1 MFCIMHYYLIIA
13 LQGYCIYHALKSK
26 NDYYWI
32 FIILFIPVIGSII
45 YLFTQAFNKR
55 DLENVQSE
63 IVAIINPTKKVLDLK
78 KQLDFSETFQNKVS
92 LADAFL
98 EIKDYQNAIT
108 YYEDAIDSLFSGD
121 VYVISNLIKAH
132 FFNEN
137 YESVLKYIQVLKD
150 KKATIKP
157 ENLLHYG
164 LALDNLG
171 KTELA
176 ENEFE
181 KINISF
187 SNYHERL
194 ILAKHLINKN
204 KKDEA
209 KEILQKVYEE
219 STRFS
224 RDIAK
229 INRHTINNVKSLL
242 KTL

>member
-1 MFCIMHYYLIIA
+1 MYYYLIIA
-13 LQGYCIYHALKSK
+13 LQGYCIYHALKNK

-32 FIILFIPVIGSII
+32 FIIFFIPVIGSLI

-55 DLENVQSE
+55 DLESVQNE
-63 IVAIINPTKKVLDLK
+63 IVSIINPTKKVLDLK
-78 KQLDFSETFQNKVS
+78 KQLEFSETFQNKVS
-92 LADAFL
+92 LADAYL

-121 VYVISNLIKAH
+121 VYVISNLIEAH

-137 YESVLKYIQVLKD
+137 DESVLKYIQILKD
-150 KKATIKP
+150 KNATIKP
-157 ENLLHYG
+157 KNLLHYG

-171 KTELA
+171 RSELA
-176 ENEFE
+176 ENEFK

-194 ILAKHLINKN
+194 ILSRHLLTKN
-204 KKDEA
+204 KKTEA

-229 INRHTINNVKSLL
+229 TNRHIISNVKSLL

>member
-1 MFCIMHYYLIIA
+1 MHYYLIIA
-13 LQGYCIYHALKSK
+13 LQGYCIYHALKNK

-32 FIILFIPVIGSII
+32 FIILFIPLIGSLI

-55 DLENVQSE
+55 DLDSVQNE
-63 IVAIINPTKKVLDLK
+63 IVAIINPTKKILDLK
-78 KQLDFSETFQNKVS
+78 KQLEFSETFQNKVL
-92 LADAFL
+92 LADAYL

-108 YYEDAIDSLFSGD
+108 YYENAIDSLFSGD
-121 VYVISNLIKAH
+121 IYVISNLIKAH

-137 YESVLKYIQVLKD
+137 DESVLKYIQILKD
-150 KKATIKP
+150 KNATIKP

-171 KTELA
+171 KSELA
-176 ENEFE
+176 ENEFK
-181 KINISF
+181 KINITF

-194 ILAKHLINKN
+194 ILARHLITKN
-204 KKDEA
+204 RKDEA
-209 KEILQKVYEE
+209 KEILQNVYEE
-219 STRFS
+219 SKRFS

-229 INRHTINNVKSLL
+229 TNRLIISNVKSLL